1 MSKHHTEDYKISA
14 VKYYLKHNIS
24 MEKTCEM
31 FECSYK
37 SLYRWI
43 KRYNNNGNI
52 KRKQTKKK
60 PYKITNDITKYV
72 LSLVKKNV
80 NITLW
85 EIANLVKDK
94 FNTSLTDQ
102 TIFRILKK
110 NKITRKR
117 LRDKYYPEK
126 REGQEKQDLLTFYK
140 TLKKYNI
147 Y

>member
-1 MSKHHTEDYKISA
+1 MPKHHTEDYKISA
-14 VKYYLKHNIS
+14 VKYYLKYNIS
-24 MEKTCEM
+24 MEDTCKI
-31 FECSYK
+31 FECNYK

-43 KRYNNNGNI
+43 KRYNTDGNI

-85 EIANLVKDK
+85 EISNLVKEK
-94 FNTSLTDQ
+94 FNVVLTDQ

-110 NKITRKR
+110 IK
-117 LRDKYYPEK
+117 L
-126 REGQEKQDLLTFYK
+126 QEND
-140 TLKKYNI
+140 
-147 Y
+147 